1 MDAGYIIKLVND
13 FGFPVVLTVLMGGF
27 IWYMFKYVTTELK
40 PKLGQANGV
49 LIGLIDRIRMMDN
62 DDEKA
67 YTPEL
72 ETRQSISSKI
82 KQFITGKTNIGQKQ
96 TQTTKS
102 RKIKN

>member
-62 DDEKA
+62 DLIRLK
-67 YTPEL
+67 TKI
-72 ETRQSISSKI
+72 ETVKNQKH
-82 KQFITGKTNIGQKQ
+82 KLQKVVKLKTKE
-96 TQTTKS
+96 
-102 RKIKN
+102 